1 MTWER
6 GRRIRGQRPGNMR
19 VRIAR
24 RREQQVEVRRREIRR
39 PAQPSVLYLVGG
51 FALLIALGTVLLL
64 LPISTRAEGSTSWHV
79 ALFTA
84 TSAVCVTGLTVVD
97 TYDTWTTF
105 GQAVI
110 LALIQLG
117 GLGFMTSATLLFMF
131 LGRKL
136 SLSQRVMMAE
146 TLGRLGNL
154 PVSTLVRR
162 IILTTLAIEAM
173 GALLLV
179 AFFSR
184 SAGALTGHTVWQG
197 VFTAVSAFNNA
208 GFDIEGEF
216 RSLTGYRADV
226 GILGV
231 VAVLILFGG
240 TGYAIWSDVWRRR
253 RWHRL
258 ALDSKIV
265 LSTTA
270 VLLGFGAVTLFAFE
284 SIEGGAFVGR
294 PRWEAALDSITMSV
308 VARTAGFTVIDVSQA
323 SETSLITLIGL
334 MFIGGASVSTAGG
347 IKLTTFTVLLFA
359 IFASVRGSDH
369 ITAFGRSVSH
379 TVVFR
384 AMAVALLS
392 VAVVFALAIGLTMLT
407 NAPLED
413 VAFESASAFGTVGLS
428 TGLTP
433 DLSVPARLLIIV
445 GMFVG
450 RLGPLTVALA
460 LAGRHHERQLVRYPE
475 ESISIG

>member
-1 MTWER
+1 MSWER
-6 GRRIRGQRPGNMR
+6 GRRLRGQRPGDTR

-24 RREQQVEVRRREIRR
+24 RREQQVEVRRREVRR

-51 FALLIALGTVLLL
+51 FALLIALGTILLL
-64 LPISTRAEGSTSWHV
+64 LPISTRAEGSTDWHV

-84 TSAVCVTGLTVVD
+84 TSAVCVTGLAVTD

-136 SLSQRVMMAE
+136 SLSQRLVMAD

-154 PVSTLVRR
+154 PMGTLVRR
-162 IILTTLAIEAM
+162 IVIAT
-173 GALLLV
+173 LLLE
-179 AFFSR
+179 AL
-184 SAGALTGHTVWQG
+184 GAILLVGVFATSDGELTGLTVWRG
-197 VFTAVSAFNNA
+197 VFTSVSAFNNA
-208 GFDIEGEF
+208 GFDIEGGY
-216 RSLTGYRADV
+216 RSLIDYRGNV
-226 GILGV
+226 GV
-231 VAVLILFGG
+231 VVVVAALITLGG
-240 TGYAIWSDVWRRR
+240 TGYAIWSDVWLRR
-253 RWHRL
+253 RWGRF
-258 ALDSKIV
+258 ALDTKIA
-265 LSTTA
+265 LSTSA
-270 VLLGFGAVTLFAFE
+270 VLVVVGTVTIFIFE
-284 SIEGGAFVGR
+284 SIEGGVFVGA
-294 PRWEAALDSITMSV
+294 PRWTGALDAFSMSV
-308 VARTAGFTVIDVSQA
+308 SARTAGFTVIDLAQA
-323 SETSLITLIGL
+323 NETTRIMLIGL

-359 IFASVRGSDH
+359 ILASLRGSDH

-384 AMAVALLS
+384 ALSVALLA
-392 VAVVFALAIGLTMLT
+392 VAVVFALTTGLTMLT
-407 NAPLED
+407 DAPLSD
-413 VAFESASAFGTVGLS
+413 VSFESTSAFGTVGLS

-475 ESISIG
+475 ESVSIG